1 VTDDRIV
8 AAIKSILGGIAPEVD
23 LDQVRPDADLRDE
36 LEIDSMDFLRFAVQ
50 LHERLGVDVPEAD
63 YPRIRTLAGCTA
75 YLAERLAAA
84 GRPATQEVSVSTSR
98 PPPGRL
104 P

>member
-1 VTDDRIV
+1 MTDDIPSVIR
-8 AAIKSILGGIAPEVD
+8 SILRRIAPEVD

-63 YPRIRTLAGCTA
+63 YPRIRTLAGCAA
-75 YLAERLAAA
+75 YLEARLAN
-84 GRPATQEVSVSTSR
+84 GPRPAKQEASVPKR
-98 PPPGRL
+98 GENR
-104 P
+104 